1 MHPQEVGHAKPGLVN
16 VDQVLVAL
24 VQLQERYLPSLPQHQ
39 APLGVFQDR
48 YVLHLPVAYSHLSEL
63 HPDLLW
69 LHYQMVPALDLSHHL
84 LYVLDVGVLVQQLLD
99 I

>member
-1 MHPQEVGHAKPGLVN
+1 MHPQEVGHFKPGLFDVY
-16 VDQVLVAL
+16 QVLVPPIKL
-24 VQLQERYLPSLPQHQ
+24 HKRYLLSLPQHQ